1 MVREADT
8 EAEET
13 ARKEKLEVNF
23 IIIFNIV
30 FIFIVGIASI
40 IIITIATGMRMMMQE
55 KVQEWMTSLGSKLEE
70 KSQLDEDKVFLSS
83 TSSTLSWSWSSSL
96 H

>member
-1 MVREADT
+1 MREADT

-23 IIIFNIV
+23 NTIVAIFISFIVNIV
-30 FIFIVGIASI
+30 VIFIIANT
-40 IIITIATGMRMMMQE
+40 IITIATRR
-55 KVQEWMTSLGSKLEE
+55 
-70 KSQLDEDKVFLSS
+70 
-83 TSSTLSWSWSSSL
+83 

>member
-30 FIFIVGIASI
+30 GIASI
-40 IIITIATGMRMMMQE
+40 IIITIATGMTTMM
-55 KVQEWMTSLGSKLEE
+55 
-70 KSQLDEDKVFLSS
+70 
-83 TSSTLSWSWSSSL
+83 
-96 H
+96 